1 MSNNSKAPLEL
12 YDLAQDLGEQN
23 NIANNHPEIVAEIN
37 AIMEKEHVTS
47 EVFRFGFEKTN

>member
-1 MSNNSKAPLEL
+1 MEL
-12 YDLAQDLGEQN
+12 YDVAQDVGEQN